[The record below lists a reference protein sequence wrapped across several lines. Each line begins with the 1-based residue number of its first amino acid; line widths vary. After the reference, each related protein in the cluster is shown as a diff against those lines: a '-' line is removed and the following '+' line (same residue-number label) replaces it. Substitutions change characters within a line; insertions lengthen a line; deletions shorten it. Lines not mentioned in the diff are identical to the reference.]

1 MRVAMFADCYHPV
14 INGVTTSIEL
24 LGRALREEGH
34 EVLLFAPGVPGYRD
48 AEPHVRRFASVVFPL
63 HPEER
68 VSFPWPW
75 AHLQEAIRF
84 RPDVVHIHTPFN
96 VGLMGWFVAARTG
109 APRLFTHHTLFEEY
123 LHYVPVP
130 PTLMRPVAIAIARWF
145 WNTSAVVIAP
155 SEEVKARQLEQG
167 IRRPLHVI
175 PTGIDIDSFE
185 SGDPAGPRAELGLG
199 PEDRLLLYMGRVAR
213 EKSLDFLLEA
223 FADATQRDPRLRL
236 AVIGDGPERPA
247 LEAIAQGLG
256 LTGKAHFL
264 GYRPRGDL
272 RHYLAAARAFV
283 FASQTE
289 TQGLVSLEA
298 QSAGVPVVA
307 VRASGTNEAVAP
319 DVGGL
324 LVEPGDREG
333 FCREM
338 VRVGTDDTL
347 RARLSQGARVFVEGF
362 STRTMAHRTLS
373 AYGEALA
380 LRGRIRIPDR
390 ESGSVSGDSREGLPA
405 REP

>member
-24 LGRALREEGH
+24 LCRALREEGH
-34 EVLLFAPGVPGYRD
+34 EVLLFAPGVPGYVD
-48 AEPHVRRFASVVFPL
+48 TDPHVRRFASFVFPL

-68 VSFPWPW
+68 VSVPWPL
-75 AHLQEAIRF
+75 AHLREAVRF
-84 RPDVVHIHTPFN
+84 RPHVVHLHTPFN
-96 VGLMGWFVAARTG
+96 VGLFGWAVAARVG
-109 APRLFTHHTLFEEY
+109 CPRLFTHHTLFEEY
-123 LHYVPVP
+123 LHYVPLP
-130 PTLMRPVAIAIARWF
+130 PRLMHPVAVAISRWF

-155 SEEVKARQLEQG
+155 SEEVRQRQVEQG
-167 IRRPLHVI
+167 VKRPLHVI
-175 PTGIDIDSFE
+175 PTGIDISSFE
-185 SGDPAGPRAELGLG
+185 GGDPVGPREELGLG

-223 FADATQRDPRLRL
+223 FAGAAARDPRLRL

-247 LEAIAQGLG
+247 LEALAGSLG
-256 LTGKAHFL
+256 LAGKAHFL

-289 TQGLVSLEA
+289 TQGLVLLEA
-298 QSAGVPVVA
+298 QASGLPVVA
-307 VRASGTNEAVAP
+307 VRASGVNEAVAP
-319 DVGGL
+319 EVGGV
-324 LVEPGDREG
+324 LVDPGDREA
-333 FCREM
+333 FSREM
-338 VRVGTDDTL
+338 GLLAEDDAR

-362 STRTMAHRTLS
+362 TIRTMGHRTLA
-373 AYGEALA
+373 AYQEALA
-380 LRGRIRIPDR
+380 LRGRSAGRGR
-390 ESGSVSGDSREGLPA
+390 ESGSVSGDSRGGLSA